1 MVGRMDAP
9 SSAAEL
15 LRQALP
21 GAQAIYLFGSSAQG
35 TAQAGSDLDLAV
47 LLARPLDPAARWRLA
62 EEIAAAIG
70 RDVDLIDLRAVP
82 TVLQAQVLA
91 ADRLLFDG
99 DPGARAVFEMLVLS
113 DYARLNDERRGILDD
128 VRARGTVHG

>member
-1 MVGRMDAP
+1 MIGRVDSPAA
-9 SSAAEL
+9 AAEL
-15 LRQALP
+15 LRRALLSV
-21 GAQAIYLFGSSAQG
+21 QAIYLFGSTAQG

-47 LLARPLDPAARWRLA
+47 LLPRPLDPAARWRLA
-62 EEIAAAIG
+62 QELAAAIG
-70 RDVDLIDLRAVP
+70 RDVDLIDLRAAP

-91 ADRLLFDG
+91 AERLLFEG

-128 VRARGTVHG
+128 VRERGTVHG